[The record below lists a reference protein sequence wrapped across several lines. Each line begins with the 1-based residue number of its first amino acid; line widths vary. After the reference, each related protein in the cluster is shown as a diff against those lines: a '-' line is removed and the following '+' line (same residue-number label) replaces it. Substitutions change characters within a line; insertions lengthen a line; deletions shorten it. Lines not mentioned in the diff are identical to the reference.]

1 VEKDNALRLADEIFV
16 SALKNKPKMLE
27 VRRESAVRRL
37 IVEILLR
44 CEPEGDLWVLK
55 QSISALSVAVDA
67 PNAFSQSSPKKFLN
81 AKLAF
86 SYAGVLAQA
95 PMRRGRKSWFLK
107 LNLRPLMDE
116 VADPV
121 PS

>member
-1 VEKDNALRLADEIFV
+1 VEKEDALLLAEEIYKR
-16 SALKNKPKMLE
+16 AKNNKPKVLDI
-27 VRRESAVRRL
+27 RRESSVKRL
-37 IVEILLR
+37 IFEILLR
-44 CEPEGDLWVLK
+44 CEQEDNLWVLK
-55 QSISALSVAVDA
+55 QSISALSLAVDA

-86 SYAGVLAQA
+86 SYAGVLVQA

-107 LNLRPLMDE
+107 LDLRPLMDE